1 VTYDNSELRPEMLS
15 QRDYAALREIERT
28 RKHKFAWFLFGIAD
42 DVAAGAV
49 AGISLSI
56 GACFGVGM
64 YVIAVTSDRGTPA
77 MLAAALPP
85 LALYG
90 LLQVLPALGVVDFPS
105 TRHPHLYPALC
116 ALGVVLASVIWWV
129 ILLVALT

>member
-1 VTYDNSELRPEMLS
+1 MTYDNSELRPEMLS
-15 QRDYAALREIERT
+15 ERDYTALKEIERT
-28 RKHKFAWFLFGIAD
+28 RKHKLAWFLFGIAD

-49 AGISLSI
+49 IGMTAGI
-56 GACFGVGM
+56 GACFGLGIV
-64 YVIAVTSDRGTPA
+64 VVAIVSDNGTPA